1 MALMHE
7 EQKIK
12 PRIPKH
18 NAAPVEITRPGQI
31 NNGNIEI
38 LEDDSTIADRVQ
50 TDEVWINGKR
60 YRIPERIIKLD
71 FWNKLNNVQPPPPC
85 VLLVLS

>member
-18 NAAPVEITRPGQI
+18 NAAPVEITRPGMA
-31 NNGNIEI
+31 NNGNVEI
-38 LEDDSTIADRVQ
+38 IEDDSTLADRVQ

-71 FWNKLNNVQPPPPC
+71 FWNKLNNVQPPSP
-85 VLLVLS
+85 

>member
-18 NAAPVEITRPGQI
+18 NAAPVEITRPGMT
-31 NNGNIEI
+31 NNGNVEI
-38 LEDDSTIADRVQ
+38 IEDDSTLADRVQ

-71 FWNKLNNVQPPPPC
+71 FWNKLNNVQPPSP
-85 VLLVLS
+85 